1 MSSSTKLS
9 LQQVKYMSTQEN
21 NAPFPLESE
30 VHNCPQCNSQ
40 MLREMRFCR
49 SCGFRLGEGVAEYT
63 ETRRFDAP
71 PVSVNATTPL
81 PLSAQTSPQGW
92 GQIPQVRPIQPVATW
107 QPRQPRKGMHWL
119 VWVIVGVVAS
129 SALGG
134 AFIGSVKG
142 IRGVTISSKAEP
154 PRSYLGAD
162 DLDSA
167 DNNAGVFVGK
177 ITPPGSAA
185 DKAGL
190 VGGDII
196 TTFDGQTVTSR
207 DQLVK
212 ILTKTPIGKTV
223 DVAFLRDGQTIV
235 TKLTTVSEAENDK
248 LDEAFDNVE
257 HGFLGVDDLD
267 RVTVPGMNISGVR
280 VGNVVDNR
288 PAYIQGMKDGDII
301 VEFNGAPIRTTR
313 ELEMRIDR
321 APPLSVAKIV
331 VMRGGENTPVE
342 KILFEIKVGKD

>member
-1 MSSSTKLS
+1 
-9 LQQVKYMSTQEN
+9 MSTQEN
-21 NAPFPLESE
+21 NAPFPLENE
-30 VHNCPQCNSQ
+30 FHNCPQCNSQ
-40 MLREMRFCR
+40 MLHEMRFCR

-71 PVSVNATTPL
+71 PVMVNATTPL
-81 PLSAQTSPQGW
+81 PSSAQTNPPGW
-92 GQIPQVRPIQPVATW
+92 GQMPQVQPIQPVATW

-142 IRGVTISSKAEP
+142 IRGVTVNSKAQP
-154 PRSYLGAD
+154 PRSFVGAD
-162 DLDSA
+162 LDTA
-167 DNNAGVFVGK
+167 DNNAGVFIEK

-190 VGGDII
+190 VGGDTI
-196 TTFDGQTVTSR
+196 TAFDGQTVTSR

-212 ILTKTPIGKTV
+212 ILTNMPIGKTV
-223 DVAFLRDGQTIV
+223 DVAFVRDGQAVI

-248 LDEAFDNVE
+248 LDDAFDNIA

-267 RVTVPGMNISGVR
+267 RVTVPGTNVYGVR

-301 VEFNGAPIRTTR
+301 VEFNGAPIRTTD

-321 APPLSVAKIV
+321 TPPLGLAKIV
-331 VMRGGENTPVE
+331 VMRGGENAPVE